1 MSKDLINNIKNNW
14 SNLLNYIYN
23 NLFFNTDN
31 DFQCIHLI
39 TDINYDYNYI
49 TFSLIYINNSKNVYI
64 LLSDHQD
71 GVYNRLINK
80 NNQYII
86 NGNMTCIYGE
96 NQLLENEYIECNL
109 DKKINI
115 EDYIYV
121 DWKEG
126 IIKKNNFKKIS
137 YLNKLNEKE
146 LIKIIKNNSYFKFG
160 LKKLNKKE
168 LIDKILNLSNFF
180 N

>member
-80 NNQYII
+80 NN
-86 NGNMTCIYGE
+86 
-96 NQLLENEYIECNL
+96 
-109 DKKINI
+109 
-115 EDYIYV
+115 
-121 DWKEG
+121 
-126 IIKKNNFKKIS
+126 
-137 YLNKLNEKE
+137 
-146 LIKIIKNNSYFKFG
+146 
-160 LKKLNKKE
+160 
-168 LIDKILNLSNFF
+168 
-180 N
+180 